1 MKEDFMKKRTAILCA
16 LMLSVSMLSAC
27 GNNIDQTAQDTENV
41 GDTTGDQTEDAEQE
55 EVPDDGMT
63 EAYEGLVDDYRSL
76 VEEQWDYDQIYEH
89 NYSDLATMVSVGY
102 TLYDLDQDGQ
112 PELLFGET
120 DTEEPVNRIILDAYT
135 MDGDAAKQLFVSQ
148 ERNRYYMVDDGTGSV
163 LIANE
168 GSNGAASS
176 GWLYYKV
183 ENGELSIQQ
192 SVIYDAGADEQNP
205 WFTSLDDDWDVSN
218 DTPTE
223 EETAQA
229 VIDSYT
235 EQYAVLDWTPLA
247 DAIGT
252 PATVDSNVTKLEA
265 NTPVEIDGQEFT
277 LVTSDPKENDDMIS
291 VTAQYGSNS
300 FELDAE
306 TLAVGD
312 IYALKLNGQYYVL
325 AETRTYNDY
334 ATTYLVK
341 LDGEKFAVSQQDGS
355 IENVP
360 SNPADGIEIT
370 SKVDVLGTYGGT
382 RTYHISNDQLTPDGD
397 TYLFNHASDVKL
409 NVKGSI
415 SCRIEGSNATLNA
428 GDVITPTSYSED
440 GTFGFE
446 LEDGTAGSLTVDL
459 EADGFYAGTIG
470 GVSENDL
477 FETLPYAG

>member
-1 MKEDFMKKRTAILCA
+1 MVED
-16 LMLSVSMLSAC
+16 
-27 GNNIDQTAQDTENV
+27 
-41 GDTTGDQTEDAEQE
+41 
-55 EVPDDGMT
+55 
-63 EAYEGLVDDYRSL
+63 EAGAV
-76 VEEQWDYDQIYEH
+76 I
-89 NYSDLATMVSVGY
+89 
-102 TLYDLDQDGQ
+102 
-112 PELLFGET
+112 
-120 DTEEPVNRIILDAYT
+120 
-135 MDGDAAKQLFVSQ
+135 
-148 ERNRYYMVDDGTGSV
+148 
-163 LIANE
+163 IANE

-176 GWLYYKV
+176 GWLYYIV

-205 WFTSLDDDWDVSN
+205 WFTSVDDDWVVSN
-218 DTPTE
+218 DTPTD

-229 VIDSYT
+229 MIDSYM
-235 EQYAVLDWTPLA
+235 EQYAALDWTPLM
-247 DAIGT
+247 DVIGT
-252 PATVDSNVTKLEA
+252 QATVDSNVTKLEA

-325 AETRTYNDY
+325 AETRTYDDY

-341 LDGEKFAVSQQDGS
+341 LDGEKFAVSQQDGG
-355 IENVP
+355 IEKVP

-382 RTYHISNDQLTPDGD
+382 RTYHIVDDKLTPDGD

-409 NVKGSI
+409 SVKGSV
-415 SCRIEGSNATLNA
+415 SCRLEGSNATLNA

-446 LEDGTAGSLTVDL
+446 LEDGTAGNLIVDL
-459 EADGFYAGTIG
+459 NADGFYAGTIG

-477 FETLPYAG
+477 FEALPYAG

>member
-1 MKEDFMKKRTAILCA
+1 MRQSSCL
-16 LMLSVSMLSAC
+16 
-27 GNNIDQTAQDTENV
+27 
-41 GDTTGDQTEDAEQE
+41 
-55 EVPDDGMT
+55 
-63 EAYEGLVDDYRSL
+63 
-76 VEEQWDYDQIYEH
+76 
-89 NYSDLATMVSVGY
+89 
-102 TLYDLDQDGQ
+102 
-112 PELLFGET
+112 
-120 DTEEPVNRIILDAYT
+120 PVR
-135 MDGDAAKQLFVSQ
+135 
-148 ERNRYYMVDDGTGSV
+148 ERNRYYLVEDEAGAV
-163 LIANE
+163 IIANE

-176 GWLYYKV
+176 GWLYYIV

-205 WFTSLDDDWDVSN
+205 WFTSVDDDWDVSN
-218 DTPTE
+218 DTPTD

-229 VIDSYT
+229 MIDSYM
-235 EQYAVLDWTPLA
+235 EQYAVLDWTPLM

-341 LDGEKFAVSQQDGS
+341 MDGEKFAVSQQDGS
-355 IENVP
+355 IEKVP

-382 RTYHISNDQLTPDGD
+382 KTYHISNDQLTPNGD
-397 TYLFNHASDVKL
+397 MYLFNHASDVKL
-409 NVKGSI
+409 TVKGSI
-415 SCRIEGSNATLNA
+415 SCRLEGSNATLKA

-446 LEDGTAGSLTVDL
+446 LEDGTAGNLIVDL
-459 EADGFYAGTIG
+459 NADGIYAGTIG
-470 GVSENDL
+470 GVSESDL
-477 FETLPYAG
+477 FEELPYAG

>member
-1 MKEDFMKKRTAILCA
+1 MKKRTAILCA

-148 ERNRYYMVDDGTGSV
+148 ERNRYYLVDDGTGSV

-382 RTYHISNDQLTPDGD
+382 RTYHIVDDKLTPDGD

>member
-1 MKEDFMKKRTAILCA
+1 MKKRTAILCA
-16 LMLSVSMLSAC
+16 LLLSVSMLSAC
-27 GNNIDQTAQDTENV
+27 GNNTDQTAQDTENAE
-41 GDTTGDQTEDAEQE
+41 DTTGDQTEDAEQE
-55 EVPDDGMT
+55 EVLDDGMT
-63 EAYEGLVDDYRSL
+63 EAYEGLVDDYRLL

-112 PELLFGET
+112 MELLFGET
-120 DTEEPVNRIILDAYT
+120 DTEEPVNRMILDAYT
-135 MDGDAAKQLFVSQ
+135 MDGDVAKQLFTSR
-148 ERNRYYMVDDGTGSV
+148 ERNRYYLVEDEAGAV

-229 VIDSYT
+229 VIDSYM
-235 EQYAVLDWTPLA
+235 EQYAALDWTPLT

-355 IENVP
+355 IEKVP

-397 TYLFNHASDVKL
+397 MYLFNHASDVKL
-409 NVKGSI
+409 TVKGSI
-415 SCRIEGSNATLNA
+415 SCRLEGSNAALNA

-446 LEDGTAGSLTVDL
+446 LEDGTAGSLIVDL
-459 EADGFYAGTIG
+459 NADGFYAGTIG

-477 FETLPYAG
+477 FEALPYAG

>member
-1 MKEDFMKKRTAILCA
+1 MKKRTAILCA

-27 GNNIDQTAQDTENV
+27 GNNSDQTAQDTENV

-112 PELLFGET
+112 MELLFGET
-120 DTEEPVNRIILDAYT
+120 DTEEPVNRMILDAYT
-135 MDGDAAKQLFVSQ
+135 MDGDAAKQLFTSQ
-148 ERNRYYMVDDGTGSV
+148 ERNRYYLVEDEAGAAI
-163 LIANE
+163 IANE

-176 GWLYYKV
+176 GWLYYTV

-205 WFTSLDDDWDVSN
+205 WFTSVDDDWDVSN
-218 DTPTE
+218 DTPTD

-265 NTPVEIDGQEFT
+265 NSPVEIDGQEFT

-355 IENVP
+355 IEKVP
-360 SNPADGIEIT
+360 SNPADGIEVT

-382 RTYHISNDQLTPDGD
+382 RTYHIVDDKLTPDGD

-409 NVKGSI
+409 NVKGSV
-415 SCRIEGSNATLNA
+415 SCRLEGSNATLNA

-446 LEDGTAGSLTVDL
+446 LEDGTAGSLTVDFD
-459 EADGFYAGTIG
+459 ADGFYAGTIG

-477 FETLPYAG
+477 FEELPYAG

>member
-1 MKEDFMKKRTAILCA
+1 MKKRTAILCA
-16 LMLSVSMLSAC
+16 LLLSVSMLSAC
-27 GNNIDQTAQDTENV
+27 GNNTDQTAQDTENAE
-41 GDTTGDQTEDAEQE
+41 DTTGDQTEDAEQE

-63 EAYEGLVDDYRSL
+63 EAYEGLVDDYRLL

-112 PELLFGET
+112 MELLFGET
-120 DTEEPVNRIILDAYT
+120 DTEEPVNRMILDAYT
-135 MDGDAAKQLFVSQ
+135 MDGDVAKQLFTSR
-148 ERNRYYMVDDGTGSV
+148 ERNRYYLVEDEAGAV

-229 VIDSYT
+229 VIDSYM
-235 EQYAVLDWTPLA
+235 EQYAALDWTPLT

-355 IENVP
+355 IEKVP

-397 TYLFNHASDVKL
+397 MYLFNHASDVKL
-409 NVKGSI
+409 TVKGSI
-415 SCRIEGSNATLNA
+415 SCRLEGSNAALNA

-446 LEDGTAGSLTVDL
+446 LEDGTAGSLIVDL
-459 EADGFYAGTIG
+459 NADGFYAGTIG

-477 FETLPYAG
+477 FEALPYAG

>member
-1 MKEDFMKKRTAILCA
+1 MKKRTAILCA
-16 LMLSVSMLSAC
+16 LMLGMSMLTAC
-27 GNNIDQTAQDTENV
+27 GNNSDQTAQDTENPEDSEEII
-41 GDTTGDQTEDAEQE
+41 GEEDAPLETIS
-55 EVPDDGMT
+55 DDGMT
-63 EAYEGLVDDYRSL
+63 EAYEGIIDDYRLL
-76 VEEQWDYDQIYEH
+76 VEEQWDYNQIYEH
-89 NYSDLATMVSVGY
+89 NYSNLATMVPVGY

-112 PELLFGET
+112 LELLIGET
-120 DTEEPVNRIILDAYT
+120 DTEEPVNRMILDVYT
-135 MDGDAAKQLFVSQ
+135 MDGDAAKQLFTSQ
-148 ERNRYYMVDDGTGSV
+148 ERNRYYLVEDEAGAV
-163 LIANE
+163 IIANE

-176 GWLYYKV
+176 GWLYYIV

-205 WFTSLDDDWDVSN
+205 WFTSVDDDWDVSN
-218 DTPTE
+218 DTPTD

-229 VIDSYT
+229 MIDSYM
-235 EQYAVLDWTPLA
+235 EQYAALDWTPLM

-252 PATVDSNVTKLEA
+252 QATVDSNVTKLEA

-312 IYALKLNGQYYVL
+312 LYALKLNGQYYVL
-325 AETRTYNDY
+325 AETRTYDDY

-355 IENVP
+355 IEKVP

-382 RTYHISNDQLTPDGD
+382 RTYHIVDDKLTPDGD

-409 NVKGSI
+409 SVKGSV
-415 SCRIEGSNATLNA
+415 SCRLEGSNATLNA

-446 LEDGTAGSLTVDL
+446 LEDGTAGNLIVDL
-459 EADGFYAGTIG
+459 NADGIYAGTIG
-470 GVSENDL
+470 GVSESDL
-477 FETLPYAG
+477 FEELPYAG

>member
-1 MKEDFMKKRTAILCA
+1 MKKRIAILCV
-16 LMLSVSMLSAC
+16 LMLGVSMLTAC
-27 GNNIDQTAQDTENV
+27 GNNTDQMAPDTENPEDSEEII
-41 GDTTGDQTEDAEQE
+41 GGEDAPLETIS
-55 EVPDDGMT
+55 DDGMT
-63 EAYEGLVDDYRSL
+63 EAYEGLIDDYRSL
-76 VEEQWDYDQIYEH
+76 VEDQWDYNQIYEH

-135 MDGDAAKQLFVSQ
+135 MDSDAAKQLFTSQ
-148 ERNRYYMVDDGTGSV
+148 ERNRYYLVDDGTGSV

-183 ENGELSIQQ
+183 ENGGLSIQQ

-235 EQYAVLDWTPLA
+235 AQYAALDWTPLA

-312 IYALKLNGQYYVL
+312 VYALKLNGQYYVL

-370 SKVDVLGTYGGT
+370 SKVDVLGSYGGT
-382 RTYHISNDQLTPDGD
+382 RTYRIANDQLTPDGD
-397 TYLFNHASDVKL
+397 MYLFNHASDVKL
-409 NVKGSI
+409 TVKGSI
-415 SCRIEGSNATLNA
+415 SCRLEGSNATLNA

-446 LEDGTAGSLTVDL
+446 LEDGTAGSLIVDL
-459 EADGFYAGTIG
+459 GADGFYAGTIG

-477 FETLPYAG
+477 FEALPYAG

>member
-1 MKEDFMKKRTAILCA
+1 MKKRIAILCA

-27 GNNIDQTAQDTENV
+27 GKTTDQTTQDTENAE
-41 GDTTGDQTEDAEQE
+41 DATGDQTEDAEQE

-63 EAYEGLVDDYRSL
+63 EAYEGLVDDYRLL

-89 NYSDLATMVSVGY
+89 NYSDLATRVSVGY

-112 PELLFGET
+112 MELLFGET

-135 MDGDAAKQLFVSQ
+135 MDGDAAKQLFTSQ
-148 ERNRYYMVDDGTGSV
+148 ERNRYYLIENEDGTA

-205 WFTSLDDDWDVSN
+205 WFTSVDDDWDVSN

-235 EQYAVLDWTPLA
+235 EQYAALDWTPLA

-312 IYALKLNGQYYVL
+312 IYALKLDGQYYVL

-334 ATTYLVK
+334 ATTYLVR

-355 IENVP
+355 IEKVP

-382 RTYHISNDQLTPDGD
+382 RTYHIASDKLTPDGD
-397 TYLFNHASDVKL
+397 LYLFNHASDVKL
-409 NVKGSI
+409 MVKDSI
-415 SCRIEGSNATLNA
+415 SCRLEGSNATLNA

-440 GTFGFE
+440 GTFSFE
-446 LEDGTAGSLTVDL
+446 LEDGTAGSLVVDL
-459 EADGFYAGTIG
+459 GTDGSYAGTIG
-470 GVSENDL
+470 GVSENEL
-477 FETLPYAG
+477 FENLPYAG

>member
-1 MKEDFMKKRTAILCA
+1 MKKRNAILCA
-16 LMLSVSMLSAC
+16 LMLSVFMLSAC
-27 GNNIDQTAQDTENV
+27 GKTTDQTAQDTENTE
-41 GDTTGDQTEDAEQE
+41 GTTEDTEQE

-76 VEEQWDYDQIYEH
+76 VEDQWDNEQIAEH

-112 PELLFGET
+112 MELLFGET

-135 MDGDAAKQLFVSQ
+135 MDGDAAKQLFTSQ
-148 ERNRYYMVDDGTGSV
+148 ERNRYYLVEDGTGLV
-163 LIANE
+163 LLANE

-183 ENGELSIQQ
+183 EDGMLSIQQ

-205 WFTSLDDDWDVSN
+205 WFTSRDDDWDVSN
-218 DTPTE
+218 DTPTD

-235 EQYAVLDWTPLA
+235 AQYAALDWTPLA

-265 NTPVEIDGQEFT
+265 NTPVEINGQEFT
-277 LVTSDPKENDDMIS
+277 LVTSGTKENDDMIS

-306 TLAVGD
+306 TLTVGD
-312 IYALKLNGQYYVL
+312 IYALKLDGQYYVL

-341 LDGEKFAVSQQDGS
+341 LDGKKFAVSQQDGS
-355 IENVP
+355 IEKVP

-370 SKVDVLGTYGGT
+370 SKVDVLGTYDGT
-382 RTYHISNDQLTPDGD
+382 RTYHIMDDRLTPDGD
-397 TYLFNHASDVKL
+397 MYLFNHASDVQLK
-409 NVKGSI
+409 VKGSI
-415 SCRIEGSNATLNA
+415 ECRLEGSNAALNA
-428 GDVITPTSYSED
+428 GDVIIPAGYSED
-440 GTFGFE
+440 GTFYFE
-446 LEDGTAGSLTVDL
+446 LEDGTAGSLIVDL
-459 EADGFYAGTIG
+459 DADGIYAGTIG

>member
-1 MKEDFMKKRTAILCA
+1 MKKRTAILCA

-148 ERNRYYMVDDGTGSV
+148 ERNRYYLVDDGTGSV

-459 EADGFYAGTIG
+459 DADGFYAGTIG

>member
-1 MKEDFMKKRTAILCA
+1 MKKRTAILCA
-16 LMLSVSMLSAC
+16 LLLSVSMLSAC
-27 GNNIDQTAQDTENV
+27 GNNTDQTAQDTENAE
-41 GDTTGDQTEDAEQE
+41 DTTGDQTEDAEQE

-63 EAYEGLVDDYRSL
+63 EAYEGLVDDYRLL

-112 PELLFGET
+112 MELLFGET
-120 DTEEPVNRIILDAYT
+120 DTEEPVNRMILDAYT
-135 MDGDAAKQLFVSQ
+135 MDGDVAKQLFTSR
-148 ERNRYYMVDDGTGSV
+148 ERNRYYLVEDEAGAV

-205 WFTSLDDDWDVSN
+205 WFTSVDDDWDVSN
-218 DTPTE
+218 DTPAE
-223 EETAQA
+223 EETAQS

-265 NTPVEIDGQEFT
+265 NSPVEIDGQEFT
-277 LVTSDPKENDDMIS
+277 LVTSGPKENDDMIS

-355 IENVP
+355 IEKVP
-360 SNPADGIEIT
+360 SNPADGIEVT

-382 RTYHISNDQLTPDGD
+382 RTYHIVDDKLTPDGD
-397 TYLFNHASDVKL
+397 MYLFNHASDVKL
-409 NVKGSI
+409 TVKGSI

-459 EADGFYAGTIG
+459 DADGFYAGTIG

-477 FETLPYAG
+477 FEALPYAG

>member
-1 MKEDFMKKRTAILCA
+1 MKKRTAILCA

-148 ERNRYYMVDDGTGSV
+148 ERNRYYLVDDGTGSV